1 MTHRE
6 TGYAQL
12 LLTIA
17 FVVGYF
23 LTLRDFVHGNIRV
36 PIEWKDTLQA
46 LLALLTGGV
55 MLILN
60 YWFARQRQS
69 TNPTGES
76 P

>member
-12 LLTIA
+12 LLTVV

-23 LTLRDFVHGNIRV
+23 ITLSDFIHGNIKV
-36 PIEWKDTLQA
+36 PIEWKETLQA
-46 LLALLTGGV
+46 LLTLLTGGV

-69 TNPTGES
+69 TEAK
-76 P
+76 

>member
-12 LLTIA
+12 LLTVV

-23 LTLRDFVHGNIRV
+23 ITLRDFIHGNIKV
-36 PIEWKDTLQA
+36 PIEWKETLQA
-46 LLALLTGGV
+46 LLTLLTGGV

-69 TNPTGES
+69 TDPK
-76 P
+76 